1 MHIAG
6 GTESHSGRQLALKA
20 GTERGRGEA
29 PREGRPRGTEGG
41 REGGRVGPSRR
52 DGQDYYTTVP
62 QCTTVYH
69 SVPQSTTVYHSVP
82 QCSRLLH

>member
-29 PREGRPRGTEGG
+29 PREGGEAAGHRGREGG
-41 REGGRVGPSRR
+41 REGGALPEGRARLLHHS
-52 DGQDYYTTVP
+52 TTVYHSVP

-69 SVPQSTTVYHSVP
+69 SVPQCTTV
-82 QCSRLLH
+82 